1 MNRDHDEIKLLII
14 ITRKMKKTI
23 IFQITGMIFLLL
35 FSSCKSSNWEND
47 KMLEVITTTS
57 FSNPASTCMAY
68 RLDDS
73 YPGEA
78 KKHEGDFLHG
88 YAVISD
94 AIALNSDLRKKL
106 SSIIEDHNTYNR
118 HSIPVDCFFR
128 PGIAFSFKDQ
138 KSKVDLMVCFSC
150 NELRYYMNSE
160 IIDQSYFKPKKLL
173 QIVKELFPDDQ
184 TIQSL
189 K

>member
-1 MNRDHDEIKLLII
+1 MDRDHDEIKLLNIK
-14 ITRKMKKTI
+14 TRKMKKTI
-23 IFQITGMIFLLL
+23 TSQITGIIFLLL
-35 FSSCKSSNWEND
+35 FSSCKSSYSEND
-47 KMLEVITTTS
+47 LMKEVITTTS
-57 FSNPASTCMAY
+57 FLNPSSSCKAY

-73 YPGEA
+73 YPGKA

-94 AIALNSDLRKKL
+94 ATVLNSDSREKL

-150 NELRYYMNSE
+150 NELRYYL
-160 IIDQSYFKPKKLL
+160 DGKVVCQSYFKSDKLL
-173 QIVKELFPDDQ
+173 NLVQDFFPFDEG
-184 TIQSL
+184 I
-189 K
+189 